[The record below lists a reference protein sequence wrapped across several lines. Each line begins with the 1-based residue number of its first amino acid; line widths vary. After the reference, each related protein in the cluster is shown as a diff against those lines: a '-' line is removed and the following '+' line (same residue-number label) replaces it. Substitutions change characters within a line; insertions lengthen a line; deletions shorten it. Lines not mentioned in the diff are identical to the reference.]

1 MRYDIG
7 AAVAGIAFALLG
19 TAFLL
24 DAVDVATFRFEVIL
38 PVGAIALG
46 VGAILSSLLRSREP

>member
-7 AAVAGIAFALLG
+7 AAIAGIAFALLG

-24 DAVDVATFRFEVIL
+24 DAMDVARFRFELIL
-38 PVGAIALG
+38 PAGAIVLG
-46 VGAILSSLLRSREP
+46 VGRS